1 MRPSSASRCARQ
13 KRSLR
18 WERVGQRV
26 HSRASW
32 GGGGNSVVSCGVNAT
47 QRKVVRMG
55 GGVGSERRTAR
66 SGCPTQA
73 NAKATAKATATA
85 KAKGKAKAKAMAT
98 PAGWKPALRR
108 AILREFV
115 L

>member
-73 NAKATAKATATA
+73 KAKATAKARARHWRYVEA
-85 KAKGKAKAKAMAT
+85 KANANAKAFCRR
-98 PAGWKPALRR
+98 AGW
-108 AILREFV
+108 
-115 L
+115 